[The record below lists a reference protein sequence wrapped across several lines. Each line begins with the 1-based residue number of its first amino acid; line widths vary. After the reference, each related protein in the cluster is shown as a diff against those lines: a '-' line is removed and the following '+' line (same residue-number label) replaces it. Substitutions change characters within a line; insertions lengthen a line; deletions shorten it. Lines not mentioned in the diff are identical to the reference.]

1 MAINPAL
8 LAALQNVE
16 KWQKQLEEQEA
27 AAAALPQHTPNA
39 EVPIAAPSLETPEAT
54 VADDAPSPQFTEPTA
69 DDDFD
74 IDGFEFDDDDSSPDP
89 DPVATWQP
97 IAEPVA
103 AIKLQ
108 VEAQH
113 IPHVEPE
120 PVAKPEFK
128 IKGLD
133 EKAVLV
139 QVKRRMYSPYK
150 RDEDATEQ
158 YGAGNVNKHLFEGR
172 DNPVRQTISKFT
184 AVYSFVKD
192 NTVPWSNGIDML
204 NINNYFDFTTGLR
217 TLIADAMKSVDDL
230 VAKWD
235 DTVQADLDRLMQIDP
250 KLANPSDYL
259 SADQLRERFGIEVR
273 YIPVPT
279 TGDFRVEIS
288 DDDKASLQAQL
299 DDVGANA
306 VRHVLTEMLE
316 PMERAVEKLNVPIGS
331 DGAIFRDS
339 LIDNIV
345 DVSERMKRVNLSDD
359 PIVTDKIDELNR
371 LAHTYANNKDALRSM
386 PEVRRK
392 AATQINDLVS
402 KMSGLV

>member
-1 MAINPAL
+1 
-8 LAALQNVE
+8 
-16 KWQKQLEEQEA
+16 
-27 AAAALPQHTPNA
+27 
-39 EVPIAAPSLETPEAT
+39 
-54 VADDAPSPQFTEPTA
+54 
-69 DDDFD
+69 
-74 IDGFEFDDDDSSPDP
+74 
-89 DPVATWQP
+89 
-97 IAEPVA
+97 
-103 AIKLQ
+103 
-108 VEAQH
+108 
-113 IPHVEPE
+113 
-120 PVAKPEFK
+120 
-128 IKGLD
+128 
-133 EKAVLV
+133 
-139 QVKRRMYSPYK
+139 
-150 RDEDATEQ
+150 
-158 YGAGNVNKHLFEGR
+158 
-172 DNPVRQTISKFT
+172 
-184 AVYSFVKD
+184 
-192 NTVPWSNGIDML
+192 
-204 NINNYFDFTTGLR
+204 
-217 TLIADAMKSVDDL
+217 VDDL

-259 SADQLRERFGIEVR
+259 TADQLRERFGIEVR

-316 PMERAVEKLNVPIGS
+316 PMHRAVEKLNVPIGA

-392 AATQINDLVS
+392 AATQINDLVK
-402 KMSGLV
+402 KMGGLV